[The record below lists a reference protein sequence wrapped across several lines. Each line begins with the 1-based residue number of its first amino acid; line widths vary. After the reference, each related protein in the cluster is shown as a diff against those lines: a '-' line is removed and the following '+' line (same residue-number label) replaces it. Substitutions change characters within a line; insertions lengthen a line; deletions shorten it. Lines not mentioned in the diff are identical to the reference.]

1 MTDQDLSTPER
12 PDSTATLD
20 DVLAALS
27 LSNIYAAR
35 NYDVLM
41 AILREHNPEMTTA
54 VDETANAAAERVAF
68 GGAPDAAPDTLD
80 PSEIVAEAATET
92 ATEPAAESSGRSRR
106 SGP

>member
-1 MTDQDLSTPER
+1 MSEDQNL
-12 PDSTATLD
+12 PDSTEPSTTLD

-54 VDETANAAAERVAF
+54 IESYHERGLFISSPPVLADSPF
-68 GGAPDAAPDTLD
+68 GVENTD
-80 PSEIVAEAATET
+80 SEPN
-92 ATEPAAESSGRSRR
+92 EPEGTH
-106 SGP
+106 